1 MIFQGGADVQERC
14 PLNGWVPLH
23 EAASQ
28 GHLDCVKVL
37 LALHAPLRPRT
48 DREETP
54 LALAERHSDVVHLLE
69 NYKCPRER
77 STRADWF
84 HESLDRGGAI
94 SLLERFG
101 GGDGLFL
108 VRRSSQKHRS
118 STTFV
123 LSMAWK
129 GTSFNYEIQNRDGFA
144 FIDDGPLFES
154 LEQLVDHYWLRADGL
169 PTRLA
174 SAVAPEHH
182 ASYDKAESDEGR
194 GLVSNPLALPG
205 VGATNVDDAG
215 ASASPASQVV
225 LDWTTLL
232 NGDLIPD
239 YVQKT
244 VKDHLSTDRS
254 PRPLSTTP
262 AAGVDLSP
270 VGIDGTNDALARQSS
285 SASAS
290 VNSSPSNNVAA
301 RLNSQRHSP
310 VDHVDHQ
317 QHHHNNHSTSS
328 PSASPSLHHHSH
340 HPHHHSPSPSPSK
353 SSHHGSPS
361 SGSAVS
367 HPPPPLPPTSGRAR
381 RQPPPKIPPP
391 PVPRHSHGS
400 SSPSSAAASNNSS
413 PGGGG
418 GKKTSRQNSAAA
430 AVSSSVSSSAS
441 LRNVQLDSSKLKTG
455 KTLGQGEFGAVLQGT
470 YASPDGNIVDVAIK
484 TVNTSILSICMNLNF

>member
-1 MIFQGGADVQERC
+1 M
-14 PLNGWVPLH
+14 
-23 EAASQ
+23 
-28 GHLDCVKVL
+28 L

-54 LALAERHSDVVHLLE
+54 LALAERHPDVVHLLE

-77 STRADWF
+77 STRVDWF
-84 HESLDRGGAI
+84 HEALDRGGAI

-108 VRRSSQKHRS
+108 VRRSSQKHRTN
-118 STTFV
+118 TTFV

-129 GTSFNYEIQNRDGFA
+129 GTSFNYEIQNRDGFV
-144 FIDDGPLFES
+144 FIDDGPLFET

-205 VGATNVDDAG
+205 VGVGGGESGADGDGDSG
-215 ASASPASQVV
+215 ASTSAA

-232 NGDLIPD
+232 NGDLIPE

-244 VKDHLSTDRS
+244 VKDHLSSASSRS
-254 PRPLSTTP
+254 PRPLS
-262 AAGVDLSP
+262 AAVGGGGAVTAATGVDLSP
-270 VGIDGTNDALARQSS
+270 SGLEDVVRQSS
-285 SASAS
+285 SATPS
-290 VNSSPSNNVAA
+290 VNSSPSNNASA
-301 RLNSQRHSP
+301 RLNQRNSP
-310 VDHVDHQ
+310 VDQAAAAAAASGGVAADVHS
-317 QHHHNNHSTSS
+317 NHSTSS
-328 PSASPSLHHHSH
+328 PSASPSFHHHSSH
-340 HPHHHSPSPSPSK
+340 HSHHHSPSPSPSK

-361 SGSAVS
+361 SS
-367 HPPPPLPPTSGRAR
+367 HPPPPLPPTSGRTR
-381 RQPPPKIPPP
+381 RPPPPKNPPP
-391 PVPRHSHGS
+391 PVPRHSQGS
-400 SSPSSAAASNNSS
+400 SSSSSAAAVTAASAAVAAAVANNVS
-413 PGGGG
+413 PSV
-418 GKKTSRQNSAAA
+418 KMSKASRQNSGSG
-430 AVSSSVSSSAS
+430 VSGSAS

-470 YASPDGNIVDVAIK
+470 FASPDGKIVDVAIK
-484 TVNTSILSICMNLNF
+484 TVSRVPRLSR

>member
-1 MIFQGGADVQERC
+1 M
-14 PLNGWVPLH
+14 
-23 EAASQ
+23 
-28 GHLDCVKVL
+28 L

-54 LALAERHSDVVHLLE
+54 LALAERHPDVVHLLD

-77 STRADWF
+77 STRADWY

-118 STTFV
+118 NTTFV

-129 GTSFNYEIQNRDGFA
+129 GTSFNYEIQNRDGFV

-205 VGATNVDDAG
+205 VGVGIGVVDGGAGADGDAIA
-215 ASASPASQVV
+215 ASASPSSSSQAT

-244 VKDHLSTDRS
+244 VKDHLSSSSRS
-254 PRPLSTTP
+254 PRPLSSTP
-262 AAGVDLSP
+262 GGGAGGAAGVDLSP
-270 VGIDGTNDALARQSS
+270 AGIEDVVRQSS
-285 SASAS
+285 SSSSSPAAASAS

-301 RLNSQRHSP
+301 RLNQRHSP
-310 VDHVDHQ
+310 VDHSAVTAAAAGADI
-317 QHHHNNHSTSS
+317 HNNHATSS
-328 PSASPSLHHHSH
+328 PSASPSFHHHSH
-340 HPHHHSPSPSPSK
+340 HSHHHSPSPSPSK

-361 SGSAVS
+361 SVSSSS

-400 SSPSSAAASNNSS
+400 SSSSAAAAANNAS
-413 PGGGG
+413 PGG
-418 GKKTSRQNSAAA
+418 KMSKTSRQNSAAVAAAAAAAAA
-430 AVSSSVSSSAS
+430 AVGSCGSVSGSAS

-470 YASPDGNIVDVAIK
+470 FASPDGIIVDVAIK
-484 TVNTSILSICMNLNF
+484 TVNVDVVCSSR